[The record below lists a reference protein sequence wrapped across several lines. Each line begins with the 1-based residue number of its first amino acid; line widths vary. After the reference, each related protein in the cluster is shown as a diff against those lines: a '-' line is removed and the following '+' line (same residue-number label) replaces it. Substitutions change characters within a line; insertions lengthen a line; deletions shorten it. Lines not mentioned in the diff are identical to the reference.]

1 MQLTDFDS
9 YYKLIVAQ
17 SDCREKSGIRSRLLS
32 HCHQSVSIPKDSC
45 EQCPVLSDDHYLD
58 GVDVSQ
64 DNDRIITML
73 SYLASKPSL
82 DDVAQFLVLDAF
94 REHKP
99 RAALISIFDSTGNVS
114 AAGSFG
120 LPVDVV
126 RALRRMSLWDR
137 SPSVDA
143 IRDGEPLILNDRQLL
158 LNQYPWLENHEG
170 LLNPTMVWPLTLGT
184 QRLGSLQMQFA
195 EPVVES
201 SITPVFIETAP
212 ILGLYVSLR
221 SVPQE
226 APEPEKRNRHPRHE
240 NGEVETELSP
250 RQVRILH
257 LLAEGLTNP
266 QIAARIGFSD
276 STVRQETMAIYRF
289 LGADGRREAVH
300 IAGLRGLLNEHRPE
314 RAMALLTGQ
323 G

>member
-1 MQLTDFDS
+1 MN
-9 YYKLIVAQ
+9 
-17 SDCREKSGIRSRLLS
+17 
-32 HCHQSVSIPKDSC
+32 
-45 EQCPVLSDDHYLD
+45 

-64 DNDRIITML
+64 QTDLKDHMITLL
-73 SYLASKPSL
+73 SYLASKPTL
-82 DDVAQFLVLDAF
+82 DDVAQFLVLDIF

-99 RAALISIFDSTGNVS
+99 RASLISVFDSSGHVS

-120 LPVDVV
+120 LTSDVV

-137 SPSVDA
+137 SPAVDA
-143 IRDGEPLILNDRQLL
+143 IRDGEPLCLNDREALVT
-158 LNQYPWLENHEG
+158 QYPWLEAHEG
-170 LLNPTMVWPLTLGT
+170 LLNPTVAWPLTIGT
-184 QRLGSLQMQFA
+184 QRLGSLQMQFGQPIA
-195 EPVVES
+195 HDAVA
-201 SITPVFIETAP
+201 PVFSATVP

-221 SVPQE
+221 SPANGTE
-226 APEPEKRNRHPRHE
+226 EPERPQGLSKSNSGQAE
-240 NGEVETELSP
+240 AELSP

-300 IAGLRGLLNEHRPE
+300 IAGLRGLLNEQP
-314 RAMALLTGQ
+314 RAMNPSRPNGSHILTGQ
-323 G
+323 GQHPSVWSPPVESSIR

>member
-1 MQLTDFDS
+1 MSQQTD
-9 YYKLIVAQ
+9 
-17 SDCREKSGIRSRLLS
+17 RM
-32 HCHQSVSIPKDSC
+32 
-45 EQCPVLSDDHYLD
+45 
-58 GVDVSQ
+58 
-64 DNDRIITML
+64 ITFL
-73 SYLASKPSL
+73 SYLASKPTL
-82 DDVAQFLVLDAF
+82 DDVAQFLVLDIF

-99 RAALISIFDSTGNVS
+99 RAALISVFDSSGSVS

-120 LPVDVV
+120 LGNDVV

-137 SPSVDA
+137 SPAVDA
-143 IRDGEPLILNDRQLL
+143 IRDGEPLVLNDRASLVGE
-158 LNQYPWLENHEG
+158 YPWLENHDG

-195 EPVVES
+195 DPVSRES
-201 SITPVFIETAP
+201 IAPIFAATAP

-221 SVPQE
+221 TPSG
-226 APEPEKRNRHPRHE
+226 APSEPDRQQPAARSA
-240 NGEVETELSP
+240 NGQVEQELSP
-250 RQVRILH
+250 RQLRILH

-300 IAGLRGLLNEHRPE
+300 IAGLRGLLNEQAHPAVVSVDSRQP
-314 RAMALLTGQ
+314 ALTGQ
-323 G
+323 GQHPSVWSPTAESSIR

>member
-1 MQLTDFDS
+1 ML
-9 YYKLIVAQ
+9 VV
-17 SDCREKSGIRSRLLS
+17 S
-32 HCHQSVSIPKDSC
+32 HCQQSVNSGKDSC
-45 EQCPVLSDDHYLD
+45 KEIPLHSCDHYMD

-64 DNDRIITML
+64 EMNRMITML
-73 SYLASKPSL
+73 SYLAGKPTL

-99 RAALISIFDSTGNVS
+99 RAALISVFDSSGNVT

-120 LPVDVV
+120 LPSDVV

-184 QRLGSLQMQFA
+184 QRLGSLQLQFA
-195 EPVVES
+195 EPIS
-201 SITPVFIETAP
+201 PPSITPVFSATAP

-221 SVPQE
+221 SAPQAA
-226 APEPEKRNRHPRHE
+226 APEPEKRNHHPRHE

>member
-1 MQLTDFDS
+1 M
-9 YYKLIVAQ
+9 
-17 SDCREKSGIRSRLLS
+17 CS
-32 HCHQSVSIPKDSC
+32 HCQQVVNIVRDVCEVGVLRSC
-45 EQCPVLSDDHYLD
+45 DHYMK
-58 GVDVSQ
+58 GVDVTQ
-64 DNDRIITML
+64 QLDRMITML
-73 SYLASKPSL
+73 SFLASKPTL

-99 RAALISIFDSTGNVS
+99 RAALISVFDSSGNVT

-120 LPVDVV
+120 LAGEVV

-137 SPSVDA
+137 SPAVDA
-143 IRDGEPLILNDRQLL
+143 IRDGEPLILNDRDALL
-158 LNQYPWLENHEG
+158 RQYPWLENHDA
-170 LLNPTMVWPLTLGT
+170 LLNPTTVWPLTLGT

-195 EPVVES
+195 EPASREVVAP
-201 SITPVFIETAP
+201 IFAATAP

-221 SVPQE
+221 STAQPTVDVEVSRPTSRSGNDQ
-226 APEPEKRNRHPRHE
+226 
-240 NGEVETELSP
+240 VETELSP

-300 IAGLRGLLNEHRPE
+300 IAGLRGLLNEQPRPQD
-314 RAMALLTGQ
+314 AVALTGQ
-323 G
+323 RQHPSVWSPTLTPSSG